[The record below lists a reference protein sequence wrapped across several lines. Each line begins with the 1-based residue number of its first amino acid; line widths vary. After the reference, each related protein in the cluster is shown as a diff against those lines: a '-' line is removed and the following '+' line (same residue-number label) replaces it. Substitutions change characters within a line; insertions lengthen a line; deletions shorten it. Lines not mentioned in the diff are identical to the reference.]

1 MVSPPLKP
9 IAQHFGARLLPAWLE
24 AMPDLIV
31 PGLSAGGAPLTFD
44 KALITPYGSD
54 TPTPEFPSKDA
65 EVVPDLVEL
74 EVAVPRL
81 TPTLG

>member
-44 KALITPYGSD
+44 KALITPYGFRHSYAQRHAYAGTPVDVLRELMDHRAVD
-54 TPTPEFPSKDA
+54 TSC
-65 EVVPDLVEL
+65 
-74 EVAVPRL
+74 
-81 TPTLG
+81 